1 MATFH
6 VLHVLFP
13 LHSLSLSLSQD
24 ERWMKKCERI
34 FQFCLQTINA
44 LTKVQPELSL
54 RLFLQGALA
63 ADQVGSETITYEF
76 ITQVN
81 QVFTRLCNIAVLS
94 LKLHWFHSD
103 HYRS

>member
-1 MATFH
+1 MENLNLSFVSFT
-6 VLHVLFP
+6 L
-13 LHSLSLSLSQD
+13 SLSLSLSLQD
-24 ERWMKKCERI
+24 DRWMKKCERI

-76 ITQVN
+76 ITQVGLL
-81 QVFTRLCNIAVLS
+81 VPVLHIMYGII
-94 LKLHWFHSD
+94 LP
-103 HYRS
+103 